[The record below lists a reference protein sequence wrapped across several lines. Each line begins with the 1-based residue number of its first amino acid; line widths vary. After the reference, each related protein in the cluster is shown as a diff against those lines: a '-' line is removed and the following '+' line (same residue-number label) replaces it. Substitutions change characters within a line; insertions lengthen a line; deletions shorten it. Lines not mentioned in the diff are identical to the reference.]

1 MFGEIRCSGHG
12 DHGDGGGAVIRFYSL
27 KASDDEALDV
37 LVPRQKF
44 QTVTEAIEPDP
55 APDPAEISAPG

>member
-1 MFGEIRCSGHG
+1 M
-12 DHGDGGGAVIRFYSL
+12 IRFYSL